1 MLKILL
7 IDDDPVEFRLIERM
21 LKDCYSKPFSLRFA
35 QTLEK
40 GITILKTQ
48 KTDIVLLD
56 DKLNHGRTAQDSV
69 PAIKEISNDVP
80 LILIS
85 SDINAE
91 YLRDKT
97 ILDVYD
103 VVDKFHLRKKINEGL
118 LEAS

>member
-1 MLKILL
+1 M
-7 IDDDPVEFRLIERM
+7 
-21 LKDCYSKPFSLRFA
+21 
-35 QTLEK
+35 
-40 GITILKTQ
+40 
-48 KTDIVLLD
+48 
-56 DKLNHGRTAQDSV
+56 
-69 PAIKEISNDVP
+69 PAIKEISDDVP